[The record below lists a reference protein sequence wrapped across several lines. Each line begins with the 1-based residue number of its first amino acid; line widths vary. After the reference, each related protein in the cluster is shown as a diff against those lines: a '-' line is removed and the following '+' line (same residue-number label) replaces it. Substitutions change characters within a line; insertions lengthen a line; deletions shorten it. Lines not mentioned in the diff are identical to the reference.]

1 MNERRGS
8 RERAARVKAM
18 RERMEAFNALRQKQG
33 WKTWHWALDESR
45 AADNGTGV
53 GVGPRRA
60 WTEPSMNVE
69 AEVSTAAPRV
79 RLRKR

>member
-1 MNERRGS
+1 MRERRGS

-18 RERMEAFNALRQKQG
+18 RERIEVFNALRQKQG

-53 GVGPRRA
+53 GIGPRRA

-69 AEVSTAAPRV
+69 SEVSTARMQSG
-79 RLRKR
+79 LRKR